1 MKATTKPR
9 FKFPCQFPLKVIGEQ
24 ASDFPEMVLAI
35 VRKHIPDLDD
45 RDVSSRLSSGGKYC
59 SVSCEFVAKDRT
71 QVDDLYRELTSN
83 PRIRWVL

>member
-1 MKATTKPR
+1 MEKTQPQI
-9 FKFPCQFPLKVIGEQ
+9 KFPCSFPLKVIGEQ

-35 VRKHIPDLDD
+35 VRKHVPDLDN

-59 SVSCEFVAKDRT
+59 SVSCEFVAKDRK

-83 PRIRWVL
+83 PHIRWVL